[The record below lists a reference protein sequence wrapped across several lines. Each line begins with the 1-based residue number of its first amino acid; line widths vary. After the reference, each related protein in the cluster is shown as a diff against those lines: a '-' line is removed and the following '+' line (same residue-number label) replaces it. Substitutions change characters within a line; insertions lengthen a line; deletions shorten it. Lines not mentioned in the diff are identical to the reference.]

1 MSRLPQTQP
10 GLLRYLR
17 QEQRQGLRQAQTSA
31 FAVPL
36 APGTISNDE
45 LASPLSPAAVNITAT
60 NFTVTTAWAEVVGVD
75 VIVPAG
81 CTQILLN
88 AAAWVYAINST
99 GSGDNLQI
107 RASLDVVNGQGFLT
121 PLAAGA
127 YNTVSAGL
135 AVLTTGLTPG
145 AVLRLS
151 GQAKSTTGTFAA
163 NVANT
168 ATVVASLQWMR

>member
-1 MSRLPQTQP
+1 MSRLPQTTP
-10 GLLRYLR
+10 SLLRYLR
-17 QEQRQGLRQAQTSA
+17 AEQRQALRQAQSSP

-36 APGTISNDE
+36 APGTISNEE
-45 LASPLSPAAVNITAT
+45 LATPVAPAAVNITAT
-60 NFTVTTAWAEVVGVD
+60 NFAVTNTWAEVVGVD

-99 GSGDNLQI
+99 GAPDNLQV
-107 RASLDVVNGQGFLT
+107 RASLDIVNGQGFLT

-151 GQAKSTTGTFAA
+151 GSAKSTTGTFAA